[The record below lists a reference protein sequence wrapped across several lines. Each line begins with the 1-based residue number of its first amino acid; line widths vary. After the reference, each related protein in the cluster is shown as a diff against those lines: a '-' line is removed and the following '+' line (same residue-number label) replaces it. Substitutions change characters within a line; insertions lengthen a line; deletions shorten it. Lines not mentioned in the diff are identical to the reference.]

1 MTRLRTF
8 IVLAATLL
16 GLTVWTAPAGTASAA
31 AGTASGSVGT
41 SAASGTATYKI
52 WQWNIAG
59 HAINRGSTDNGLVKA
74 ILGSVSYRNPDFIAL
89 NEVCPDQYRAILK
102 GLQDAG
108 WPQSPTNFAR
118 FEPMPDVDAD
128 LCGNDGGGPDQDPYG
143 VAVFSRFPPSGT
155 DRITLPYDGD
165 KARKLLCTPL
175 ATQPGSPRFCTTHI
189 TFKSAHKQ
197 AQLDAVRAKMEE
209 WTAAGGTVITAGDF
223 NVQPHD
229 PLLDAWYAPS
239 VATAANAG
247 NTGLFRELDDL
258 DPLCPGWGEQTTEGT
273 LAGACGQPAKVD
285 LAFAAES
292 RLVSYGADAHPIAQ
306 DRCLN
311 GAGTA
316 YIACSD
322 HRIVDATVTVTTP

>member
-1 MTRLRTF
+1 MARPRTF
-8 IVLAATLL
+8 IVLLATLL
-16 GLTVWTAPAGTASAA
+16 GLTVWTAPAGTASPSTGTTAA
-31 AGTASGSVGT
+31 TGTT
-41 SAASGTATYKI
+41 TAATGTATYKI

-59 HAINRGSTDNGLVKA
+59 HAINHGSTDNGLVKA

-128 LCGNDGGGPDQDPYG
+128 LCRDDDGADQDPYG
-143 VAVFSRFPPSGT
+143 IALFSRFAPTGT
-155 DRITLPYDGD
+155 DRITLPSDGD
-165 KARKLLCTPL
+165 KARKLLCAPL
-175 ATQPGSPRFCTTHI
+175 AGQPGSPRFCTTHI
-189 TFKSAHKQ
+189 TFRSAYKQ
-197 AQLDAVRAKMEE
+197 AQLDTVRARMEE
-209 WTAAGGTVITAGDF
+209 WTAAGSTVITAGDF

-229 PLLDAWYAPS
+229 PLLDTWYAPT
-239 VATAANAG
+239 VTTANNAN
-247 NTGLFRELDDL
+247 NTGLFRELDDR

-285 LAFAAES
+285 LVFAAES
-292 RLVSYGADAHPIAQ
+292 RLLSYDADAHPIAQ

-311 GAGTA
+311 RTKTA

-322 HRIVDATVTVTTP
+322 HRIVDATLTVTAP

>member
-1 MTRLRTF
+1 MMMTRLRTF
-8 IVLAATLL
+8 LALSATLL
-16 GLTVWTAPAGTASAA
+16 GLTVWSAPVGTA
-31 AGTASGSVGT
+31 AGSGATA
-41 SAASGTATYKI
+41 AASGTATYRI
-52 WQWNIAG
+52 WHWNIAG
-59 HAINRGSTDNGLVKA
+59 HAINRGSTDNGLVTA
-74 ILGSVSYRNPDFIAL
+74 ILGSVSYRNPDFISL

-118 FEPMPDVDAD
+118 FEPMPDADAD
-128 LCGNDGGGPDQDPYG
+128 LCKDDAGADQDPYG

-175 ATQPGSPRFCTTHI
+175 ATLPGGPRFCTTHI
-189 TFKSAHKQ
+189 TFDNAYKQ
-197 AQLDAVRAKMEE
+197 SQLDAVRAKMEQ

-229 PLLDAWYAPS
+229 PMLDAWYAPS
-239 VATAANAG
+239 VATAANAN

-285 LAFAAES
+285 LVFAAES
-292 RLVSYGADAHPIAQ
+292 RLAGYDADAHPIAQ

-311 GAGTA
+311 SARTA
-316 YIACSD
+316 YIPCSD